1 MKDFTKPPLGKSLA
15 TAGHGGGLRGDHVRR
30 GSRTFVGRF
39 GRMFRAL
46 PAAEFEIADL
56 EALAREMSAE
66 PERQAKN
73 SPVPSAAKETD
84 EKIHDGEE
92 NPGIASGY
100 TYLGQFIDHDIT
112 FDPASSLQK
121 RNDPDG
127 LINFRTPALDLDCIY
142 GRGPEDQPYMF
153 DGDGRKF
160 LLGDGLVELPGGPLK
175 SLDLLR
181 VGEKNRAVIGDKR
194 NDENVIISQLQGV
207 FLQFH
212 NRMADELANRNL
224 SFGEIQRLVRWH
236 YQYVV
241 LHDYL
246 PKIVGEATMNAI
258 WPDRKHGNVCGHEPH
273 LCFYSP
279 HASAYMPIEFAAAAY
294 RFGHSMVRPI
304 YRLNT
309 AHNTA
314 GSNDDPNVIGRFFI
328 FAGVQK
334 RGLNGFG
341 KFPSDWAIDWSLF
354 FDINGSGAL
363 GGINRVQPA
372 YKIDTSL
379 VNPLAFLPEFSEPP
393 LPVGTTIT
401 VNLDVGMPTGTL
413 QSKEVSP
420 KNPSNLAIRN
430 LLRGNAMGLPSGQ
443 DVARAMGLDPL
454 EDKDLWVGKAQFKE
468 GEKTPDAINIR
479 DVAGGKFAN
488 CAPLW
493 FYILAESNAQW
504 LKDEKK
510 QKKGD
515 GPVHVTMGP
524 VGGRIV
530 AETLIGLLLADS
542 HSFLN
547 QHPTWKPSA
556 PQLSGRE
563 FSMGDFVKYAL
574 NL

>member
-1 MKDFTKPPLGKSLA
+1 MKEISKRPLGKSTS
-15 TAGHGGGLRGDHVRR
+15 TAGHGGGLRGDHVLR

-46 PAAEFEIADL
+46 PAAEFEVADL
-56 EALAREMSAE
+56 EALARAMSAE

-73 SPVPSAAKETD
+73 PQVPAAAEETE
-84 EKIHDGEE
+84 EKIQDGEE

-142 GRGPEDQPYMF
+142 GRGPEDQPYMYF
-153 DGDGRKF
+153 DHGRKF
-160 LLGDGLVELPGGPLK
+160 LLGDDLVELPGGPAK
-175 SLDLLR
+175 SRDLLR
-181 VGEKNRAVIGDKR
+181 VGERNRAVIGDKR

-212 NRMADELANRNL
+212 NRLADEPQNADL
-224 SFGEIQRLVRWH
+224 SFEEIQKLVRWH

-246 PKIVGEATMNAI
+246 PKIVGDATMNAI
-258 WPDRKHGNVCGHEPH
+258 WPHRKKGNICGNEPH

-304 YRLNT
+304 YRLNIK
-309 AHNTA
+309 HKFA
-314 GSNDDPNVIGRFFI
+314 GPGDDESVRGRFFI

-341 KFPSDWAIDWSLF
+341 KFPSEWAIDWSLF

-363 GGINRVQPA
+363 GGIKRVQPA
-372 YKIDTSL
+372 YKIDTSI

-393 LPVGTTIT
+393 LPAGTTIT
-401 VNLDVGMPTGTL
+401 VNSDFGLPPGTL
-413 QSKEVSP
+413 QSKESNK

-443 DVARAMGLDPL
+443 DVARAMGIEPL
-454 EDKDLWVGKAQFKE
+454 KDSDLWVGKAQFKE
-468 GEKTPDAINIR
+468 GTKTPDAINIR
-479 DVAGGKFAN
+479 DVADAKFAN

-493 FYILAESNAQW
+493 FYILAESNDQW
-504 LKDEKK
+504 LKDEGK

-547 QHPTWKPSA
+547 QHPTWKPSV